1 MFACIFIPDFSVQ
14 AIIRFEPELCARPVA
29 VLTGRPPLEKVVA
42 LNERARRSGVE
53 VGATKSQLEAW
64 ENLVLRARSESQEAS
79 AHAALLDCAQS
90 FSPEVEDT
98 SPGIVLLNLA
108 GLKPLLGPLPKIAR
122 DLARHVSQMG
132 LEANIAVAANP
143 DAALLAPRG
152 FPGVTLIPEG
162 CEAERLGDLPVD
174 VLLESFSSSF
184 SFDVEQ
190 AARWVET
197 FDRWGIRK
205 LRALAALPEV
215 PVSERLGQQGIR
227 LQKLARGAASRNLRV
242 LEPRLIFAESVELE
256 YPIVL
261 LEPLAFLLNRMLEQ
275 VCARL
280 RARALAAQELHL
292 NLELAAAPPNDR
304 ESFTRTFTRTQKFT
318 RTLRLPTPMLDA
330 KVFLKLLQL
339 DLQAHPPGAP
349 IVKIRVKVRVTSLG
363 TVEVDDSP
371 SSRCIAASSSS
382 SCSSCAANAR
392 ALNRAHTCSSI
403 RLSKN
408 ASGSSRTMG
417 YSNSTLSAKISRG
430 SNKRKSRDAAPRA
443 NFCRRSP
450 CCPRRSMI
458 GTSGKA
464 ASARSLRMPQR
475 SNVSTQRVAC
485 SASKEKVSSNTSTG
499 RSPSRSASRP
509 PGIKVTPGKPRPAS
523 NAASGFAATAMF
535 ASSPTCET
543 RCAKSRAI
551 FGSVPSN
558 GASPARFRSAVPGD
572 VSSTSGEK
580 ACAQSSSAAWAEAS
594 WDSERVRN
602 ARFSQASSC
611 DLVTPASTPNWRARS
626 LSAITFSSGGR
637 PLSIA
642 TGRARNSGSKRMI
655 A

>member
-14 AIIRFEPELCARPVA
+14 AIIRFEPELRARPVA

-42 LNERARRSGVE
+42 LNERARQSGVE

-64 ENLVLRARSESQEAS
+64 EKLVLRARSESQETS

-108 GLKPLLGPLPKIAR
+108 GLEPLFGPLSKITR
-122 DLARHVSQMG
+122 DLARRVSQMG

-143 DAALLAPRG
+143 DAALLAARG

-162 CEAERLGDLPVD
+162 REAERLGDLPVD

-275 VCARL
+275 VCVRL
-280 RARALAAQELHL
+280 GARALAVQELHL
-292 NLELAAAPPNDR
+292 NLELAATQSNGCTT
-304 ESFTRTFTRTQKFT
+304 STRTFT
-318 RTLRLPTPMLDA
+318 RTLRLPTPMLDT

-349 IVKIRVKVRVTSLG
+349 IVKIHLSADPARPRALQSGLFQPVFPEPEKLELTLARIAGIVGEGRVGS
-363 TVEVDDSP
+363 VELLDTHREGAFAIRHFAPVEPAPSEPRPKQSGNRKKDMSMQENDSVCP
-371 SSRCIAASSSS
+371 VEEKLDKDAKENAKEQMSAVIALRLFRPPLAASITLREAKPVRMRCLQREDIAGEIVWTAGPWRSSGDWS
-382 SCSSCAANAR
+382 EQE
-392 ALNRAHTCSSI
+392 
-403 RLSKN
+403 
-408 ASGSSRTMG
+408 GWSREEWD
-417 YSNSTLSAKISRG
+417 I
-430 SNKRKSRDAAPRA
+430 
-443 NFCRRSP
+443 
-450 CCPRRSMI
+450 
-458 GTSGKA
+458 
-464 ASARSLRMPQR
+464 
-475 SNVSTQRVAC
+475 
-485 SASKEKVSSNTSTG
+485 
-499 RSPSRSASRP
+499 
-509 PGIKVTPGKPRPAS
+509 
-523 NAASGFAATAMF
+523 
-535 ASSPTCET
+535 
-543 RCAKSRAI
+543 
-551 FGSVPSN
+551 
-558 GASPARFRSAVPGD
+558 AVPAETGLVLYRLVQD
-572 VSSTSGEK
+572 KLSG
-580 ACAQSSSAAWAEAS
+580 
-594 WDSERVRN
+594 
-602 ARFSQASSC
+602 
-611 DLVTPASTPNWRARS
+611 NWFVEG
-626 LSAITFSSGGR
+626 TYD
-637 PLSIA
+637 
-642 TGRARNSGSKRMI
+642 
-655 A
+655 